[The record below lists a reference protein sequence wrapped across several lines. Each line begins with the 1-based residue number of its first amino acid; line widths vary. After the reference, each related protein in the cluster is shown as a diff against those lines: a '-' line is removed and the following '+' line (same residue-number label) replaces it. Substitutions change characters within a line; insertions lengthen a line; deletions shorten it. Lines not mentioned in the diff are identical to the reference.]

1 MPNSHIRN
9 IQTIATGLGDL
20 LDQVVFI
27 GGAVA
32 ELYAFAPGASEIR
45 ITLYV
50 VCVIEIRS
58 RKAYYELEVILRS
71 KGFSHDT
78 SKDAPICRWI
88 YEGVLVD
95 LMPTKEEILG
105 FTNSWYEIGISNK
118 IPYILPDGVEIA
130 IFPPE
135 VYLASKIEAFNNR
148 GSQDFRQSHDFEDI
162 IYLLDNKPD
171 IQTDIVNSDDH
182 VKEFIKKEFSDLL
195 LRSDLLEGVECALPF
210 GTDSNGIESIM
221 DLLQSIANI

>member
-45 ITLYV
+45 ITLDV
-50 VCVIEIRS
+50 DCVIEIRS

>member
-32 ELYAFAPGASEIR
+32 ELYVFAPGASEIR
-45 ITLYV
+45 ITLDV
-50 VCVIEIRS
+50 DCVIEIRS

-95 LMPTKEEILG
+95 VMPTKEEILG

-171 IQTDIVNSDDH
+171 IQTDIVNSDDQ
-182 VKEFIKKEFSDLL
+182 VREFIKKEFSDLL

-210 GTDSNGIESIM
+210 GTDSNGIERIM